1 MLGANDLLAFVLELL
16 SLFLWGRWAY
26 ELSQKNWVVAILAV
40 VLVTL
45 LWALFFSPK
54 ANYPLKGTLRWALEG
69 LILALPLLQ
78 FYSKNKLLMVVLL
91 LLITLNLAIQAL
103 FGRAQW

>member
-1 MLGANDLLAFVLELL
+1 MLRANDLLAFVLELL

-54 ANYPLKGTLRWALEG
+54 ANYPLEGTLRWVLEG
-69 LILALPLLQ
+69 PILALPLLQ

>member
-1 MLGANDLLAFVLELL
+1 M
-16 SLFLWGRWAY
+16 
-26 ELSQKNWVVAILAV
+26 